1 MILEIVKFVTFS
13 LQIVIF
19 AYVIRNLA
27 DMPKPEN
34 MITEK
39 KNITVKQHN
48 TPCGR
53 LILGDF
59 DGLLCLCDWL
69 TGKHRERTD
78 IQLKKT
84 LKADF
89 KEGTTPVI
97 EEAARQIDEYF
108 AGKRTV
114 FDIPM
119 LHIGTDFRKR
129 VWAELLNIPYGTTIS
144 YGQLAQRIDM
154 PTAVRAV
161 ANANGANPISIIVP
175 CHRVIGSD
183 GTLTG
188 YGGGLTIKQA
198 LLALEKGKTA
208 ATLPFDDI

>member
-1 MILEIVKFVTFS
+1 
-13 LQIVIF
+13 
-19 AYVIRNLA
+19 
-27 DMPKPEN
+27 
-34 MITEK
+34 
-39 KNITVKQHN
+39 
-48 TPCGR
+48 
-53 LILGDF
+53 
-59 DGLLCLCDWL
+59 
-69 TGKHRERTD
+69 
-78 IQLKKT
+78 
-84 LKADF
+84 
-89 KEGTTPVI
+89 
-97 EEAARQIDEYF
+97 
-108 AGKRTV
+108 
-114 FDIPM
+114 M
-119 LHIGTDFRKR
+119 LFRS
-129 VWAELLNIPYGTTIS
+129 IPYGTTIS

>member
-1 MILEIVKFVTFS
+1 MILESVKFVTFS

-48 TPCGR
+48 TPCGG

-59 DGLLCLCDWL
+59 EGLLCLCDWQ

-78 IQLKKT
+78 IQLEKT

-97 EEAARQIDEYF
+97 EEATKQIDEYF

-119 LHIGTDFRKR
+119 LHIGTDFQKR

-161 ANANGANPISIIVP
+161 ANANGANPISILVP

>member
-1 MILEIVKFVTFS
+1 M
-13 LQIVIF
+13 
-19 AYVIRNLA
+19 
-27 DMPKPEN
+27 
-34 MITEK
+34 
-39 KNITVKQHN
+39 
-48 TPCGR
+48 
-53 LILGDF
+53 
-59 DGLLCLCDWL
+59 CLCDWL

-108 AGKRTV
+108 AGKRTM

-144 YGQLAQRIDM
+144 YGQLAQRMDM
-154 PTAVRAV
+154 PAAVRAV

-183 GTLTG
+183 WTLTG
-188 YGGGLTIKQA
+188 YGGGLTTKQA